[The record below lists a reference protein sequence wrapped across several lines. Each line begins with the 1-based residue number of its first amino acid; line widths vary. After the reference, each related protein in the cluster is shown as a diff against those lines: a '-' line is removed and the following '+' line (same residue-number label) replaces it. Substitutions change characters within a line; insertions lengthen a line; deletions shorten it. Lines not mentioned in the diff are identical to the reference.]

1 MIYGQDEPML
11 FPVADLYDSGMMQMY
26 INAAREQ
33 YNQNREDMKEFQ
45 KTYGDFFSPFSK
57 DMEWVDAQTRGRV
70 NDALNYMQANG
81 IDPLR
86 SAEGRALVQ
95 KVIRDTNVAGI
106 NQRRANAKMAEEYIK
121 NRGTMIANGTYNPDY
136 ENYLLAQMG
145 LGRFEDFDS
154 SMGAWTRTSPS
165 KYQDLNA
172 ATSSW
177 FDDLKGEDLGLD
189 PTGRYRMFGVNE
201 DQLQRSMSPMLPG
214 FVHTDLG
221 GYYYDLAKKQLQAEG
236 NATPSDDEVLNRLR
250 SGIVGANKEKMYTK
264 YDTDDYAKMQQQHN
278 YDIAEDKAKTA
289 NAIYEYEQKK
299 LIDRKYANDN
309 DDTAGDSGKS
319 TKNGKQQKGNEE
331 FSYTLSLLDA
341 GIQNFSGSNDPGL
354 DGLKKASEI
363 GKGVKNLKD
372 DSEITTY
379 MNRFYMMDDAEDP
392 SVFAARFSGDARRD
406 SDNIG
411 AVKINPTYDRR
422 RLKTQQYV
430 EDNTYGVSSRPVNSN
445 RSRVYN
451 REHELDRIVS
461 SPGAEM
467 RGTGR
472 VWTSP
477 TKDGSYVQYVEV
489 EISDGQDRT
498 KALYEVYRTKP
509 VPRITKSDQVKD
521 DSGKQKVKLTRVF
534 AAPDGF
540 NTIGDAGEATRAG
553 AVDVKLN
560 EYFKAGSP
568 EYKNGAITEIDVN
581 K

>member
-1 MIYGQDEPML
+1 
-11 FPVADLYDSGMMQMY
+11 
-26 INAAREQ
+26 
-33 YNQNREDMKEFQ
+33 
-45 KTYGDFFSPFSK
+45 
-57 DMEWVDAQTRGRV
+57 
-70 NDALNYMQANG
+70 MQANG

-95 KVIRDTNVAGI
+95 KIIRETNVAGI

-154 SMGAWTRTSPS
+154 SMGAWTRTAPA
-165 KYQDLNA
+165 KYEDLNA

-236 NATPSDDEVLNRLR
+236 NAAPSEDEILGRLR

-264 YDTDDYAKMQQQHN
+264 YDADDYAKMQQQHN

-299 LIDRKYANDN
+299 MIDQKYANDDN
-309 DDTAGDSGKS
+309 TTGGSGKS
-319 TKNGKQQKGNEE
+319 TKNGKNRKGNEE

-451 REHELDRIVS
+451 RERELDRIVS

-509 VPRITKSDQVKD
+509 APRITKSD
-521 DSGKQKVKLTRVF
+521 
-534 AAPDGF
+534 
-540 NTIGDAGEATRAG
+540 
-553 AVDVKLN
+553 
-560 EYFKAGSP
+560 
-568 EYKNGAITEIDVN
+568 
-581 K
+581 

>member
-95 KVIRDTNVAGI
+95 KVIRETNVAGI

-154 SMGAWTRTSPS
+154 SMGAWTRTAPA
-165 KYQDLNA
+165 KYEDLNA
-172 ATSSW
+172 ATADW
-177 FDDLKGEDLGLD
+177 FKDVAPEDLGLD
-189 PTGRYRMFGVNE
+189 PTGRYRMYGITQDKLN
-201 DQLQRSMSPMLPG
+201 SAMSPMIPG
-214 FVHTDLG
+214 FVHSDLG

-236 NATPSDDEVLNRLR
+236 NVAPSEDQVIDRLR
-250 SGIVGANKEKMYTK
+250 QNISNVADKKTTVK
-264 YDTDDYAKMQQQHN
+264 YDTDDFAKMQQQHN

-299 LIDRKYANDN
+299 IIDQKYAND
-309 DDTAGDSGKS
+309 DDTTGGSGKS
-319 TKNGKQQKGNEE
+319 TKNGKNRKGNEE

-445 RSRVYN
+445 RSRAYN
-451 REHELDRIVS
+451 RERELDRIVS

-498 KALYEVYRTKP
+498 KAFYEVYRTKP

-560 EYFKAGSP
+560 EYFKAGNP

>member
-1 MIYGQDEPML
+1 
-11 FPVADLYDSGMMQMY
+11 
-26 INAAREQ
+26 
-33 YNQNREDMKEFQ
+33 
-45 KTYGDFFSPFSK
+45 
-57 DMEWVDAQTRGRV
+57 
-70 NDALNYMQANG
+70 
-81 IDPLR
+81 
-86 SAEGRALVQ
+86 
-95 KVIRDTNVAGI
+95 
-106 NQRRANAKMAEEYIK
+106 
-121 NRGTMIANGTYNPDY
+121 
-136 ENYLLAQMG
+136 
-145 LGRFEDFDS
+145 
-154 SMGAWTRTSPS
+154 
-165 KYQDLNA
+165 
-172 ATSSW
+172 
-177 FDDLKGEDLGLD
+177 
-189 PTGRYRMFGVNE
+189 MFGVNE

-509 VPRITKSDQVKD
+509 VPRITKSD
-521 DSGKQKVKLTRVF
+521 
-534 AAPDGF
+534 
-540 NTIGDAGEATRAG
+540 
-553 AVDVKLN
+553 
-560 EYFKAGSP
+560 
-568 EYKNGAITEIDVN
+568 
-581 K
+581 

>member
-33 YNQNREDMKEFQ
+33 YNQARDDMKEFS
-45 KTYGDFFSPFSK
+45 KLYGDFFSPFSK

-70 NDALNYMQANG
+70 NDALTYMQANG

-86 SAEGRALVQ
+86 SAEGRALVA
-95 KVIRDTNVAGI
+95 KIIRDTNVAGI

-136 ENYLLAQMG
+136 ENYLLGQMG

-154 SMGAWTRTSPS
+154 SMGAWTRTSPA

-221 GYYYDLAKKQLQAEG
+221 GYYYELAKKQLQAEG
-236 NATPSDDEVLNRLR
+236 NAAPSEDEVLNRLR

-278 YDIAEDKAKTA
+278 YSIAEDKAKTA
-289 NAIYEYEQKK
+289 NDLYAYEQKK
-299 LIDRKYANDN
+299 IIDRKYADN
-309 DDTAGDSGKS
+309 TDGSGKS

-341 GIQNFSGSNDPGL
+341 GIQNFSGSSNPGY
-354 DGLKKASEI
+354 DGLRKASEI
-363 GKGVKNLKD
+363 GKGVGNLKD
-372 DSEITTY
+372 DSEVTRY

-406 SDNIG
+406 SDNNIG

-430 EDNTYGVSSRPVNSN
+430 EDNTYGVKTTPVNSN

-451 REHELDRIVS
+451 RERELDKIVN
-461 SPGAEM
+461 SPNAEM

-489 EISDGQDRT
+489 EISNGQDKT
-498 KALYEVYRTKP
+498 KALYEVYRTKR
-509 VPRITKSDQVKD
+509 VPSITKSTSTKD
-521 DSGKQKVKLTRVF
+521 KNGKQKTTLTRVF
-534 AAPDGF
+534 AAPSGF
-540 NTIGDAGEATRAG
+540 DIMGDAGEATRAG

-560 EYFKAGSP
+560 EYFKAGAP
-568 EYKNGAITEIDVN
+568 GYKNGAITEIDVN
-581 K
+581 KQ